1 MTRTGPGAS
10 RREMERDLVK
20 HLRSVSRH
28 QALWK
33 TFSDWIEM
41 CAITMSN
48 AVDRNQAPKR
58 EARYREI
65 AKRYEPAD
73 HEHFRAALQ
82 LVVQLLEAGPA
93 DVLGTVFMGQDL
105 GSEARGQFF
114 TPFEVSTLMARI
126 LHSDLVERARKEII
140 TLNEPTCGSGGM
152 VIAMAQS
159 LLESGVNYQTQMHCV
174 AQDIDHTAVHMA
186 YVQLSLLYVPAVVI
200 QGNTLLVE
208 ANEVWFTPAHVLGT
222 WNAKLRQRDAEK
234 QALEILRADT
244 TPAAASASDQRVP
257 PAGLVLPLPNRSDAS
272 AAGAAEAECS
282 PVRRNRRRTA

>member
-1 MTRTGPGAS
+1 MKGAGAKSRISGS

-41 CAITMSN
+41 CAISLSN
-48 AVDRNQAPKR
+48 AVDRGQAVKR
-58 EARYREI
+58 EARYKEI
-65 AKRYEPAD
+65 AKRYDAKD
-73 HEHFRAALQ
+73 HEHFREALG
-82 LVVQLLEAGPA
+82 LVVELLEAGPA
-93 DVLGTVFMGQDL
+93 DVLGTLFMGEDL
-105 GSEARGQFF
+105 GSDARGQFF
-114 TPFEVSTLMARI
+114 TPYEVSYLMARI
-126 LHSDLVERARKEII
+126 AHSDLIERARTEFV

-159 LLESGVNYQTQMHCV
+159 LQESGLNYQTQMHCV

-208 ANEVWFTPAHVLGT
+208 QNETWFTPAHVLGNWT
-222 WNAKLRQRDAEK
+222 QKIRAREAERR
-234 QALEILRADT
+234 ALELLS
-244 TPAAASASDQRVP
+244 TPSDGGQVT
-257 PAGLVLPLPNRSDAS
+257 PLPMRSADP
-272 AAGAAEAECS
+272 AELPAMPTVEL
-282 PVRRNRRRTA
+282 RRRAG